1 MEDNDEDHADAIEQ
15 AFNLGYD
22 VAQAFC
28 SHIVPK
34 AVLLFTGEA
43 LGNGIDFEPED
54 LEGGDNNDDDKGKGN
69 EGGVGMGS
77 PFPASEKMTGE

>member
-1 MEDNDEDHADAIEQ
+1 MEDNVKDQADAVEK
-15 AFNLGYD
+15 AFDLDYN

-43 LGNGIDFEPED
+43 LGDGMDFDPED
-54 LEGGDNNDDDKGKGN
+54 GWGVDYGNEVGDK

-77 PFPASEKMTGE
+77 PFPASEKTTGE